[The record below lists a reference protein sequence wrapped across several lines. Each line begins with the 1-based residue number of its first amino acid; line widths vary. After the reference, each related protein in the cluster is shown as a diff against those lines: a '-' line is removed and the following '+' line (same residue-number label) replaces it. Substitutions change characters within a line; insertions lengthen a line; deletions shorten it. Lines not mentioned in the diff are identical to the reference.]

1 MATPIESAA
10 ATRVS
15 AAPETSSVL
24 ERILAI
30 LDVVRASGSSISI
43 TDLAAYTQLPK
54 STVSRLVAALVEQR
68 YLTRTEQRVA
78 LGLRLFELG
87 SRASLPRLLRAVAA
101 PVVRDLSEATG
112 ERVGLWI
119 YHGTDMVSVAVVPG
133 RLPMLST
140 RVGARSP
147 ALTTA
152 SGKAFLA
159 FCSDERVVDH
169 VSGHLRGRD
178 ADRFRTELDEVRE
191 SSVALDRGVAYPGI
205 VAVASPLISSDR
217 VVLGAISIA
226 GPSGS
231 MDADSVAPLV
241 YAAGATLSRRLAAA

>member
-1 MATPIESAA
+1 
-10 ATRVS
+10 
-15 AAPETSSVL
+15 
-24 ERILAI
+24 
-30 LDVVRASGSSISI
+30 
-43 TDLAAYTQLPK
+43 
-54 STVSRLVAALVEQR
+54 
-68 YLTRTEQRVA
+68 
-78 LGLRLFELG
+78 
-87 SRASLPRLLRAVAA
+87 
-101 PVVRDLSEATG
+101 
-112 ERVGLWI
+112 
-119 YHGTDMVSVAVVPG
+119 MVSVAVVPG